1 VIISA
6 ADCSDERLGGKHMSD
21 LRKCPFCLEEIP
33 ARAIK
38 CRYCESMLDDHAEH
52 SAVENF
58 APVETE
64 AKGKKRNIAAP
75 QQGVYYQAVSGKK
88 KNKGLLVPLII
99 ALVVLLLAGAG
110 ALYWFLS
117 SNGGAAVSG
126 DVSSSDVTGSWKS
139 GEGDNALYF
148 QFLPNEMVN
157 VAVPSEGYWFR
168 TQYRVVESETGSYL
182 ELYHRGLAEWERTA
196 ALAMSDSGVL
206 VMTDTWDG
214 IVIEMAGIGDAEF
227 RDVINELRFER

>member
-1 VIISA
+1 
-6 ADCSDERLGGKHMSD
+6 MSD
-21 LRKCPFCLEEIP
+21 LKKCPFCLEEIP

-38 CRYCESMLDDHAEH
+38 CRYCESMLDDNIEPLT
-52 SAVENF
+52 VEAS

-64 AKGKKRNIAAP
+64 TKGKKRNTAAP

-88 KNKGLLVPLII
+88 KSKGPLLPLII
-99 ALVVLLLAGAG
+99 VLVVLLLAGAG
-110 ALYWFLS
+110 AAYWFIY
-117 SNGGAAVSG
+117 SNGGASAAGEVSG
-126 DVSSSDVTGSWKS
+126 SDVIGSWKS
-139 GEGDNALYF
+139 GGDENALYF

-168 TQYRVVESETGSYL
+168 TQYRIIETENASYL

-196 ALAMSDSGVL
+196 ELTMNNDGML
-206 VMTDTWDG
+206 VITDTWDG
-214 IVIEMAGIGDAEF
+214 IVIDMVAIGDAEF

>member
-1 VIISA
+1 
-6 ADCSDERLGGKHMSD
+6 MSD
-21 LRKCPFCLEEIP
+21 LKSCPYCLEEIP

-38 CRYCESMLDDHAEH
+38 CRYCESMLDDNNEPSAAEA
-52 SAVENF
+52 S

-64 AKGKKRNIAAP
+64 TKGKKRNIAAP

-88 KNKGLLVPLII
+88 KSKVPLLPLII
-99 ALVVLLLAGAG
+99 ILVVLLLAGAG
-110 ALYWFLS
+110 AAYWFLYG
-117 SNGGAAVSG
+117 NGSAPVAG
-126 DVSSSDVTGSWKS
+126 DVSSSDVIGSWKN

-168 TQYRVVESETGSYL
+168 TQYRIIETEGDSYL
-182 ELYHRGLAEWERTA
+182 ELYHRGLAVWERTA
-196 ALAMSDSGVL
+196 ALAMNDAGVL
-206 VMTDTWDG
+206 VITDTWDG
-214 IVIEMAGIGDAEF
+214 IVIEMVGISDAEF